1 MSENSTLAR
10 PYAEAVFELAQSS
23 GELDRWSE
31 MLAFAA
37 AVAGD
42 ESIRALDANPKVGRG
57 QLEGLLLD
65 ICGERLDAHGRN
77 MVRLLVEN
85 DRLAVLPGI
94 AAHFESLKADAQSIV
109 NATVTTAF
117 ELDDGQKATLAE
129 ALERKLGRKV
139 ELDTRVDSSLI
150 GGVVVRAGDTVI
162 DGTIRGRLRALATHL
177 NA

>member
-1 MSENSTLAR
+1 
-10 PYAEAVFELAQSS
+10 
-23 GELDRWSE
+23 
-31 MLAFAA
+31 
-37 AVAGD
+37 
-42 ESIRALDANPKVGRG
+42 
-57 QLEGLLLD
+57 LD